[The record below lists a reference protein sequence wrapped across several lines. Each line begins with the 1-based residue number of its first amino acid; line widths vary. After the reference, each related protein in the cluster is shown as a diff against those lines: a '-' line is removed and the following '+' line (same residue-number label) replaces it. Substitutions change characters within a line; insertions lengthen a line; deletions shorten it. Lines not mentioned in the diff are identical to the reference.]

1 MTSDVQ
7 TPGGPPVVHKNV
19 SRVIEICG
27 FSIAISSVPIAGPHP
42 NLHVVLSIDT
52 VGDYTYFCVID
63 GDRMYQ
69 GRLTDGKT
77 IIESDEPAPRHG
89 GDTGP

>member
-7 TPGGPPVVHKNV
+7 PPGDPPVVHKNV

-27 FSIAISSVPIAGPHP
+27 FSIAISSVPIDGPRP
-42 NLHVVLSIDT
+42 NIHVVLSLDT

-63 GDRMYQ
+63 GGRMYQ
-69 GRLTDGKT
+69 GRVTDGKT
-77 IIESDEPAPRHG
+77 VIENDEPYPKPE